1 MRRFSIVIALSGLLG
16 GVLAGCGPSTR
27 VPADAQ
33 LVHVLVTPT
42 EVRMDPTTARAGDI
56 YLVLDAPTESVMLVK
71 RKSTAEEA
79 PGPMTIDDLARLAQG
94 DQQGTSMEGFDNGA
108 CDPARRS
115 ADRGLIKIP
124 GGCGNVFLVP
134 LSPGKYAF
142 IKEDP
147 AAAPPGQPVQMAV
160 LEVLP

>member
-1 MRRFSIVIALSGLLG
+1 MRRFSIVMAMSGLLG
-16 GVLAGCGPSTR
+16 GALGGCGPSTQ

-56 YLVLDAPTESVMLVK
+56 YLVLDEPTTSVILVK
-71 RKSTAEEA
+71 RKSTAEES
-79 PGPMTIDDLARLAQG
+79 PGPLTVDDLARLARG
-94 DQQGTSMEGFDNGA
+94 DTQGTGIEGFDTGG
-108 CDPARRS
+108 CDPAQRS
-115 ADRGLIKIP
+115 AQRGLIKVP

-134 LSPGKYAF
+134 LSPGNYAF

-147 AAAPPGQPVQMAV
+147 AAAPQGQPVQMAV
-160 LEVLP
+160 LEVVP